1 MSRELQESSE
11 RRIPSARWLDLID
24 EVEASPGHEFGRF
37 KLLELLGGA
46 GMGVVFRAYDPKI
59 EREVALKLWKL
70 PRDEAREAVIHEAK
84 CLAKLSHPNVVT
96 IHGTDEVD
104 GDVALIM
111 EFIDGMDG
119 RKWIS
124 TQRPTWWQIVDFYVL
139 AGRGLAAAHA
149 AGLEHGD
156 FKPDNV
162 LLGRDKRVRVADF
175 GIARALREHIT
186 GEDDPAEDSYEPGT
200 PDYMAPERLL
210 GRRGDE
216 RSDQFSF
223 CVSVWE
229 CLYGKRPFD
238 APTEVAILEA
248 MEGGVLQ
255 TDPAETAP
263 EIPRRLRQVIARG
276 LAINPGERWPD
287 MDSLLAALKEIR
299 ERPEERKRWRWLAAS
314 GVGLVVGSSAMTAWL
329 VMTLTDTVS
338 ETGIKPVRGTTILE
352 AEDSSDTDGAT
363 DEGEKEV
370 AAESLVSQ
378 LMPHIERG
386 ELDIVSREWN
396 LAVQGAHVQGT
407 SIEGET
413 LELARALHERSLAVE
428 HQKPYQA
435 RNTGLRGQAMLAY
448 LSAHPS
454 DGAAT
459 EIQGIRDDWDR
470 MVSAETLLVTEFTEL
485 SLGQL
490 EQVCACEDAL
500 SPADDRCK
508 GRDAAAVHRCLAGL
522 LADHESAVK
531 QYLDCSVPALTEHGE
546 CLGAAADCD
555 PERLATCKAERAQAM
570 GACPPL
576 GPTLETALVGCIRGD

>member
-1 MSRELQESSE
+1 M
-11 RRIPSARWLDLID
+11 ID
-24 EVEASPGHEFGRF
+24 AVEANPGQEFGRF

-70 PRDEAREAVIHEAK
+70 PRDEAGEAVLHEAK

-96 IHGTDEVD
+96 MLGIDEVD

-124 TQRPTWWQIVDFYVL
+124 TQGPTWWQIVDFYIL

-186 GEDDPAEDSYEPGT
+186 GEDDEAEDSYEPGT

-229 CLYGKRPFD
+229 CLYGKLPFD
-238 APTEVAILEA
+238 APTELAILEA
-248 MEGGVLQ
+248 MASGVRQ
-255 TDPAETAP
+255 TDPAATVP

-276 LAINPGERWPD
+276 LAMNPGERWPD

-299 ERPEERKRWRWLAAS
+299 ERPDERKRRRWIAAS

-329 VMTLTDTVS
+329 VMTHTGEGAGS
-338 ETGIKPVRGTTILE
+338 GIKPDLATTILE
-352 AEDSSDTDGAT
+352 AEESSDAAGVTSS
-363 DEGEKEV
+363 DEEEGEV
-370 AAESLVSQ
+370 AAEQLLVSE
-378 LMPHIERG
+378 LVPLVEKG
-386 ELDIVSREWN
+386 ELDIVSRKWT
-396 LAVQGAHVQGT
+396 LAIEDARARGT
-407 SIEGET
+407 SIEGEI
-413 LELARALHERSLAVE
+413 LELVRVLHEHSLAVE
-428 HQKPYQA
+428 HQKPYEA
-435 RNTGLRGQAMLAY
+435 RKVGMRGQGMLAY
-448 LSAHPS
+448 LGVHQPA
-454 DGAAT
+454 GAGT
-459 EIQGIRDDWDR
+459 EIQGIREDWKR
-470 MVSAETLLVTEFTEL
+470 LISAETLLVTQYAEL
-485 SLGQL
+485 WTGQL
-490 EQVCACEDAL
+490 EQVCACQEFG
-500 SPADDRCK
+500 PADDRCK
-508 GRDAAAVHRCLAGL
+508 HRDAATAHECLADL
-522 LADHESAVK
+522 LADHASAVK
-531 QYLDCSVPALTEHGE
+531 QYLACSVPALTEHGE
-546 CLGAAADCD
+546 CLGAGADCD
-555 PERLATCKAERAQAM
+555 PERIATCEAERARAM

-576 GPTLETALVGCIRGD
+576 GPTLETAFVGCTRGD